1 MPRIANG
8 IGISDLRSQNNQNPG
23 SIAVLLTT
31 SHIFIN
37 FTNGILKHCPPEIL
51 PAVYSCEPM
60 KKIVTLAASLLLSGT
75 LFSTL
80 LQARPGLPVSK
91 AAFDSIGI
99 EKKDGKLFIL
109 HRVTEGQTMYA
120 VARRYGRSVA
130 DIKSANPGVPDAIRY
145 NQVIRVPIPEGSISR
160 KQEKAMTKAIRE
172 DEKMKKREAKAKE
185 SGQPEPTAKSETPE
199 AKANKEIKK
208 STDPT
213 QSDIHVV
220 EAGQTLYSLAQ
231 RYNVSQSDLRKW
243 NNLTSN
249 NVLIGQALVTS
260 EKAYQARTPSTP
272 YKAAAKTP
280 DSSTRGTRPGTV
292 RSNPERTPTRPEPT
306 APARPEPKPE
316 PKAEAKS
323 ESKPEPKESKAER
336 PAAEVNRTESSTPAV
351 TPKPNEDVVLETPR
365 AGNDA
370 PMPTRGR
377 RLSNSGIA
385 EEIEGSDNSGKYLA
399 LHRSAPIGSLVQ
411 VRNAFNNQSVWVK
424 VVGRLPDTGVNDK
437 ILIKLSSQAF
447 TKLSPNDQRFRA
459 EVSYI
464 VR

>member
-1 MPRIANG
+1 M
-8 IGISDLRSQNNQNPG
+8 
-23 SIAVLLTT
+23 
-31 SHIFIN
+31 
-37 FTNGILKHCPPEIL
+37 
-51 PAVYSCEPM
+51 
-60 KKIVTLAASLLLSGT
+60 LAASLLLSGT
-75 LFSTL
+75 LFTTA
-80 LQARPGLPVSK
+80 LQAHPGLPSYKV
-91 AAFDSIGI
+91 AVDSIGI

-109 HRVTEGQTMYA
+109 HKVTEGQTMYA
-120 VARRYGRSVA
+120 VARRYGRAVA
-130 DIKSANPGVPDAIRY
+130 EIKAANPGVPDALRY
-145 NQVIRVPIPEGSISR
+145 NQVIRVPVPEGSISR
-160 KQEKAMTKAIRE
+160 KQEKALTKAIRE
-172 DEKMKKREAKAKE
+172 EEKMKKRESKAKE
-185 SGQPEPTAKSETPE
+185 TAKAEPAAKVETPE

-249 NVLIGQALVTS
+249 NVLIGQALITS

-272 YKAAAKTP
+272 YKAAAKTA
-280 DSSTRGTRPGTV
+280 DSSTRSTRTT
-292 RSNPERTPTRPEPT
+292 PERTPK
-306 APARPEPKPE
+306 ASRPEPKTEPKPEAKPE
-316 PKAEAKS
+316 PKTETKT
-323 ESKPEPKESKAER
+323 ESKPEPKTDR
-336 PAAEVNRTESSTPAV
+336 PAPEAARPEAPTPAV
-351 TPKPNEDVVLETPR
+351 TPKPSDDVVVETPR

-377 RLSNSGIA
+377 RISSSGIA

-459 EVSYI
+459 DVSYI

>member
-1 MPRIANG
+1 VR
-8 IGISDLRSQNNQNPG
+8 SDLGSQNNQNPG
-23 SIAVLLTT
+23 SKTVLLTT

-37 FTNGILKHCPPEIL
+37 FTNGILKHCQPETL
-51 PAVYSCEPM
+51 SVVYSCEPM
-60 KKIVTLAASLLLSGT
+60 KKIVMLAASLLLSGT
-75 LFSTL
+75 LFTSA
-80 LQARPGLPVSK
+80 LQARPGLPAYKV
-91 AAFDSIGI
+91 AVDSIGI

-109 HRVTEGQTMYA
+109 YKVTEGQTMYA

-130 DIKSANPGVPDAIRY
+130 DIKSANPGIPDAIRY

-160 KQEKAMTKAIRE
+160 KQEKALTKAVRE
-172 DEKMKKREAKAKE
+172 EEKMKKREAKGKEKEATKTEPSAKV
-185 SGQPEPTAKSETPE
+185 ETPE

-243 NNLTSN
+243 NNLNSN
-249 NVLIGQALVTS
+249 NVLIGQALVMS

-280 DSSTRGTRPGTV
+280 DSSTRGSRT
-292 RSNPERTPTRPEPT
+292 SPERTPAPSRPEPAAPTRPEPKT
-306 APARPEPKPE
+306 ETKSE
-316 PKAEAKS
+316 PKAEPKS
-323 ESKPEPKESKAER
+323 EPRAER
-336 PAAEVNRTESSTPAV
+336 PATESTKAESSAPAAA
-351 TPKPNEDVVLETPR
+351 PKPSDDIVVETPR

-377 RLSNSGIA
+377 RLSSSGIA

-459 EVSYI
+459 DVSYI

>member
-1 MPRIANG
+1 
-8 IGISDLRSQNNQNPG
+8 
-23 SIAVLLTT
+23 
-31 SHIFIN
+31 
-37 FTNGILKHCPPEIL
+37 
-51 PAVYSCEPM
+51 M
-60 KKIVTLAASLLLSGT
+60 KKIVTLAASLLLGGT
-75 LFSTL
+75 LFSTV
-80 LQARPGLPVSK
+80 LQARPGLPTSK
-91 AAFDSIGI
+91 IAIDSIGI

-109 HRVTEGQTMYA
+109 HKVTEGQTMYA

-130 DIKSANPGVPDAIRY
+130 EIKSANPGVPDAIRY

-172 DEKMKKREAKAKE
+172 EEKMKKREAKAKE
-185 SGQPEPTAKSETPE
+185 TTKSEPTAKAETPE

-280 DSSTRGTRPGTV
+280 DSSTRVTRPGAV
-292 RSNPERTPTRPEPT
+292 RATPERTSTPTRPEPKT
-306 APARPEPKPE
+306 ESKSESKSEPKPE
-316 PKAEAKS
+316 RT
-323 ESKPEPKESKAER
+323 ESKPEPKTDR
-336 PAAEVNRTESSTPAV
+336 PAPEATRPEPTPSAPA
-351 TPKPNEDVVLETPR
+351 PKPSDDVVVETPR

-377 RLSNSGIA
+377 RISSSGIA

-399 LHRSAPIGSLVQ
+399 LHRSAPIGTLVQ

-459 EVSYI
+459 DVSYI